1 MLTQALHGVRAED
14 LAGPLGPEVVTGY
27 VLTVTATE
35 HQPVAVLFLPRF
47 QVLQVR
53 TPCLCTSCTLCPDPR
68 RFCGLCRPE
77 RRAALNLTAHVM
89 VPSTPDPNS
98 CGGIQAAQA
107 ARRLAISS
115 LHTLLPTPTLGQ
127 EAPYSSCSA
136 QNQAHQGKA
145 DTTSPTPRTHTHIK
159 VFAQRQKYRITAPD
173 LEGAPL
179 SQSLP
184 SGIHARGIAT
194 FLFKISKD
202 KNSTCSSFIIKSVNC
217 KTYLQGNNIIIHLQI
232 ISFFKH
238 LLSQALKN

>member
-77 RRAALNLTAHVM
+77 RRAALNLTAHVV

-145 DTTSPTPRTHTHIK
+145 DTTSPTPRTHTHIT
-159 VFAQRQKYRITAPD
+159 V
-173 LEGAPL
+173 
-179 SQSLP
+179 
-184 SGIHARGIAT
+184 
-194 FLFKISKD
+194 
-202 KNSTCSSFIIKSVNC
+202 CSSRMIIRAGVQDTHSYNSAQL
-217 KTYLQGNNIIIHLQI
+217 THD
-232 ISFFKH
+232 H
-238 LLSQALKN
+238 